1 MFGGNSNWRGP
12 VWMPINSL
20 LHGAL
25 QRLYTY
31 YGDAFKVECPTGS
44 GRMMTLLEVAHELAE
59 RLGRIFLPDESGAR
73 PVHAA
78 AGIYRDDPHWRDL
91 ILFYEYFHGDTGAGI
106 GASHQTGW
114 TGCIASILQANSMLT
129 ADLLLA
135 PGAAAAVA
143 KAFTKRADLMK
154 SYYTKMKLP
163 EPMVPALQAL
173 FLLKGQ
179 TALVTGANS
188 GIGRA
193 IALSLGRAG
202 ANVVVNYVVK
212 PEEAEAVVG
221 EIQGGGGHAKA
232 IRADV
237 GDESQVGAMFAEAVK
252 AFGTVDILVS
262 NAGMERNAPFH
273 EMTTAQ
279 WDAVM
284 NVNLRGAFLCAREA
298 VREFLRRG
306 VRPEVSVAAGKIIF
320 ISSVHEL
327 IPWAG
332 HVNYAASKGGLMLL
346 MKSLAQEVAEK
357 RIRVNSIAPGA
368 IRTPI
373 NTAAWATPEAYSDLM
388 KLVPYKRIGEV
399 EEIGRAAVWL
409 ASDFT
414 DYLVGTTLYV
424 DGGMTLYPGFETG
437 G

>member
-1 MFGGNSNWRGP
+1 MS
-12 VWMPINSL
+12 V
-20 LHGAL
+20 
-25 QRLYTY
+25 
-31 YGDAFKVECPTGS
+31 
-44 GRMMTLLEVAHELAE
+44 
-59 RLGRIFLPDESGAR
+59 PDIE
-73 PVHAA
+73 
-78 AGIYRDDPHWRDL
+78 
-91 ILFYEYFHGDTGAGI
+91 
-106 GASHQTGW
+106 
-114 TGCIASILQANSMLT
+114 
-129 ADLLLA
+129 AD
-135 PGAAAAVA
+135 
-143 KAFTKRADLMK
+143 MK
-154 SYYTKMKLP
+154 SYYSHMNLP
-163 EPMVPALQAL
+163 EPVLPDLPALS
-173 FLLKGQ
+173 LLKHQ

-193 IALSLGRAG
+193 IALALANAG
-202 ANVVVNYVVK
+202 ANVVVNYVVR
-212 PEEAEAVVG
+212 PEEAEAVAT
-221 EIQGGGGHAKA
+221 EIRAKGRRA
-232 IRADV
+232 VTARADV
-237 GDESQVGAMFAEAVK
+237 SDEAQVQAMFSAAVRE
-252 AFGTVDILVS
+252 FGTIDILVS

-273 EMTTAQ
+273 EMSTAQ

-306 VRPEVSVAAGKIIF
+306 VRPDVSVAAGKIIF
-320 ISSVHEL
+320 TSSVHEV

-373 NTAAWATPEAYSDLM
+373 NEAAWSTPEAYAELM

-414 DYLVGTTLYV
+414 DYLVGTTLFI